1 MQNPWGGVAGP
12 GVLYLL
18 KNCFY
23 LACVRVCGGQ
33 RTICRKKLAL
43 TFYHVGSWNRTQA
56 VRLGNKRPYLLRQ
69 LPDPGAVLKR
79 PQVIPPHTKVKP
91 HWQHTVPKCSNPSTA
106 ASHRTWKVV
115 TNCRT
120 LIGNQSPADSNA
132 HNDCRNGCSGIHK
145 KNMTDML
152 ILLCSYRKQLGYK
165 TTVANCDRV
174 PSEFPFKLRRPHF
187 GETCCVY
194 HLSELA
200 VPRRGP
206 STLLWTPW
214 VLNKCL
220 LAA

>member
-1 MQNPWGGVAGP
+1 MEVRGQFAERSWLSPSTMWVPGIELRLSGLATSAFTCWGS
-12 GVLYLL
+12 
-18 KNCFY
+18 F
-23 LACVRVCGGQ
+23 
-33 RTICRKKLAL
+33 L
-43 TFYHVGSWNRTQA
+43 T
-56 VRLGNKRPYLLRQ
+56 
-69 LPDPGAVLKR
+69 DPGAVPKR

-200 VPRRGP
+200 VPP
-206 STLLWTPW
+206 
-214 VLNKCL
+214 
-220 LAA
+220 